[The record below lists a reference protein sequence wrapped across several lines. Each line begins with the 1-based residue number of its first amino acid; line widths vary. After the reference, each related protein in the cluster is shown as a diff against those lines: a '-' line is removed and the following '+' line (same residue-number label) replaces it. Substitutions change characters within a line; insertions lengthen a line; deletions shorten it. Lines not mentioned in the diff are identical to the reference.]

1 LEFIKKSILPQNI
14 NIFLALSSIMKR
26 IEDKIRVLVAEK
38 GITLLQLA
46 TQSKIT
52 EATLHAILNRND
64 AKYSQLTRIATT
76 LDVNVAFL
84 TGETS
89 IKNMSVVEEPRTG
102 YVAIK
107 ADDVIDMQ
115 KQIID
120 LQGKLLDKK

>member
-1 LEFIKKSILPQNI
+1 MN
-14 NIFLALSSIMKR
+14 R

-64 AKYSQLTRIATT
+64 AKYSQLHRISET
-76 LDVNVAFL
+76 LDVNVAYL
-84 TGETS
+84 VGETT
-89 IKNMSVVEEPRTG
+89 IRNMSVVEEPRTG

-107 ADDVIDMQ
+107 ADEVIGMQ

-120 LQGKLLDKK
+120 LQSKLLNKI

>member
-1 LEFIKKSILPQNI
+1 
-14 NIFLALSSIMKR
+14 MKR

-46 TQSKIT
+46 TQSRIT

-64 AKYSQLTRIATT
+64 AKYSQLRRLAET
-76 LDVNVAFL
+76 LGVNVAYL
-84 TGETS
+84 AGETT

-107 ADDVIDMQ
+107 AEEVIDMQ

-120 LQGKLLDKK
+120 LQAKLLDSK

>member
-1 LEFIKKSILPQNI
+1 MN
-14 NIFLALSSIMKR
+14 R

-46 TQSKIT
+46 ARSKIT

-64 AKYSQLTRIATT
+64 AKYSQLRRMAET
-76 LDVNVAFL
+76 LEVNVAYL

-115 KQIID
+115 KQIIE
-120 LQGKLLDKK
+120 LQGKLLEKK

>member
-1 LEFIKKSILPQNI
+1 MN
-14 NIFLALSSIMKR
+14 R

-64 AKYSQLTRIATT
+64 AKYSQLHRISET
-76 LDVNVAFL
+76 LGVNVAYL
-84 TGETS
+84 VGETT
-89 IKNMSVVEEPRTG
+89 IRNMSVVEEPRTG

-107 ADDVIDMQ
+107 ADEVIGMQ

-120 LQGKLLDKK
+120 LQSKLLNKI

>member
-1 LEFIKKSILPQNI
+1 
-14 NIFLALSSIMKR
+14 MKR

-64 AKYSQLTRIATT
+64 AKYSQLIRIAAT
-76 LDVNVAFL
+76 LDVNVAYL
-84 TGETS
+84 AGETT

-107 ADDVIDMQ
+107 ADEVINMQ

>member
-1 LEFIKKSILPQNI
+1 MN
-14 NIFLALSSIMKR
+14 R

-46 TQSKIT
+46 IQSKIT

-64 AKYSQLTRIATT
+64 AKYSQLIRIAGV
-76 LDVNVAFL
+76 LNVNVAYL
-84 TGETS
+84 TGETT
-89 IKNMSVVEEPRTG
+89 IRNMSVVEEPRTG

-107 ADDVIDMQ
+107 ADDVIDLQ

-120 LQGKLLDKK
+120 LQGKLLDKNNGI

>member
-1 LEFIKKSILPQNI
+1 
-14 NIFLALSSIMKR
+14 MKR

-46 TQSKIT
+46 TQSRIT

-64 AKYSQLTRIATT
+64 AKYSQLSRIATT
-76 LDVNVAFL
+76 LDVNVAYL
-84 TGETS
+84 AGETS

-107 ADDVIDMQ
+107 AEEVIGMQ
-115 KQIID
+115 KQIIN
-120 LQGKLLDKK
+120 LQEKLLDKK

>member
-1 LEFIKKSILPQNI
+1 MN
-14 NIFLALSSIMKR
+14 R

-64 AKYSQLTRIATT
+64 AKYSQLSRIADT
-76 LDVNVAFL
+76 LSVNVAYL
-84 TGETS
+84 AGETT
-89 IKNMSVVEEPRTG
+89 IKNMSVVEELRTG

-107 ADDVIDMQ
+107 AEEVIDMQ

-120 LQGKLLDKK
+120 LQAKLLEKK